1 MMYSKDNRNVRRKK
15 MKARRMV
22 SSIRNIGNIFERRRA
37 GMSTSSA
44 APAEKATSA
53 IWLVPV
59 LCGLAVMFDGY
70 DLIVYGT
77 VVPALLAYEPWGLT
91 PERVGLIGS
100 YAIIGMLVGA
110 LLAGTVTDIIG
121 RRKALL
127 ICVSWFSLFTALC
140 ALAPSP
146 EIFGLFRFLAGVGL
160 GGLIPVA
167 AALTLEY
174 SPGHRRNFTYLAM
187 MASYNVGGL
196 IAAGLAIVLIPAF
209 GWPVMFL
216 IALVPFV
223 IVVPLGLKYL
233 PESISFLLAQGRR
246 EEAEALS
253 RQHGIPIQ
261 EVASTVEKEE
271 ETASHEGKLHAI
283 KTLFSRLYVLRS
295 VAFWVASFF
304 GLMLIYGLST
314 WLPQVMTEAGYSV
327 GSSLSFLVLFNAGA
341 AVGLLVVGKTADRLG
356 TKLVCGLS
364 FCVAGLS
371 IALLS
376 VDMPFVLIY
385 VVAGLAGVGTFGGMT
400 LIYSYIGQ
408 YYPASSRATALGWS
422 AGVGRTGAITG
433 PILGGFLV
441 GAGLAV
447 PWGFYTF
454 ALAGLIAAL
463 IIFLIPRSPA
473 HTEEAEWM

>member
-1 MMYSKDNRNVRRKK
+1 M
-15 MKARRMV
+15 
-22 SSIRNIGNIFERRRA
+22 
-37 GMSTSSA
+37 
-44 APAEKATSA
+44 
-53 IWLVPV
+53 VPV

-91 PERVGLIGS
+91 PAEVGVIGS
-100 YAIIGMLVGA
+100 YAVIGMLFGA
-110 LLAGTVTDIIG
+110 LIAGSITDIIG

-146 EIFGLFRFLAGVGL
+146 GIFGLFRFLAGLGL

-167 AALTLEY
+167 GALTLEY
-174 SPGHRRNFTYLAM
+174 APGHRRNFTYLAM
-187 MASYNVGGL
+187 MATYNVGGL

-209 GWPVMFL
+209 GWPIMFL
-216 IALVPFV
+216 IALVPFL

-233 PESISFLLAQGRR
+233 PESISFLLSEGRR
-246 EEAEALS
+246 EEAEELS
-253 RQHGIPIQ
+253 RRHGIPLQ

-271 ETASHEGKLHAI
+271 ETAVHGGKLHAI
-283 KTLFSRLYVLRS
+283 KTILSRVYILRS
-295 VAFWVASFF
+295 VAFWVASFM

-327 GSSLSFLVLFNAGA
+327 GSALSFLVIFNVGA
-341 AVGLLVVGKTADRLG
+341 VIGNLVVGKVADIIG
-356 TKLVCGLS
+356 TKQGCALAFGIAAVGIGL
-364 FCVAGLS
+364 LS
-371 IALLS
+371 INMPLLL
-376 VDMPFVLIY
+376 VYIF
-385 VVAGLAGVGTFGGMT
+385 AGLAGFGTFSAMV
-400 LIYSYIGQ
+400 LVYSYIGQ

-422 AGVGRTGAITG
+422 AGIGRTGAITG

-441 GAGLAV
+441 GAALAV
-447 PWGFYTF
+447 PWGFYVF

-463 IIFLIPRSPA
+463 IIFVLPRSPA
-473 HTEEAEWM
+473 HAEEAEWM

>member
-1 MMYSKDNRNVRRKK
+1 
-15 MKARRMV
+15 
-22 SSIRNIGNIFERRRA
+22 
-37 GMSTSSA
+37 MSTSSA

-100 YAIIGMLVGA
+100 YAVIGMLFGA
-110 LLAGTVTDIIG
+110 LLAGSITDIIG

-140 ALAPSP
+140 AVAPSP
-146 EIFGLFRFLAGVGL
+146 EVFGFLRFLAGLGL

-174 SPGHRRNFTYLAM
+174 APGHRRNFTYLTM
-187 MASYNVGGL
+187 MAAYNVGGL

-216 IALVPFV
+216 VALVPFL

-233 PESISFLLAQGRR
+233 PESISFLLSQGRR

-253 RQHGIPIQ
+253 RQHGIPLQ

-283 KTLFSRLYVLRS
+283 KTILSRVYVLRS
-295 VAFWVASFF
+295 VAFWVASFM

-314 WLPQVMTEAGYSV
+314 WLPQVMREAGYSV
-327 GSSLSFLVLFNAGA
+327 GSSLSFLVLFNVGA
-341 AVGLLVVGKTADRLG
+341 VIGLLIVGKLADIIG
-356 TKLVCGLS
+356 SKLACVLA
-364 FCVAGLS
+364 FCVAGVF

-376 VDMPFVLIY
+376 INMPILLIY
-385 VVAGLAGVGTFGGMT
+385 IFAGLAGFGTFSAMV
-400 LIYSYIGQ
+400 LVYSYIGQ

-422 AGVGRTGAITG
+422 AGIGRSGAITG

-447 PWGFYTF
+447 PWGFYAF
-454 ALAGLIAAL
+454 ALAGVIAAL
-463 IIFLIPRSPA
+463 IIFLLPRSPA
-473 HTEEAEWM
+473 HVDMEKTEWM